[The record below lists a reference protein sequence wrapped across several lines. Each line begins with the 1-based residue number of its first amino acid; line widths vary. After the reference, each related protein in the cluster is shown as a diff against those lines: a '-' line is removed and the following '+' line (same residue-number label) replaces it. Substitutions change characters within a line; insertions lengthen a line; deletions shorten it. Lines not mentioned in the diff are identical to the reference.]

1 MTPQQA
7 RPRLAEAGGRDGV
20 ARRGADPAGSG
31 RPERGAAG
39 AEPGLAALLED
50 GERLGRAAALAA
62 RAPPAAAVHAAAA
75 AAAEPGP
82 GGAHQEGG
90 GDDDDDELGRRGGRG
105 PVRPLL
111 PRRGAGLGAEGGGGR
126 GAPGPGAPL
135 QHRPLGG
142 GPAAVGAAPHGR
154 PGAAAP

>member
-1 MTPQQA
+1 MTPQKA
-7 RPRLAEAGGRDGV
+7 RPRLAAAGGREGV
-20 ARRGADPAGSG
+20 ARRGGDPAGP
-31 RPERGAAG
+31 RLPEPGAAG

-62 RAPPAAAVHAAAA
+62 GAPPASAVPAPA

-82 GGAHQEGG
+82 GSAHQEGG
-90 GDDDDDELGRRGGRG
+90 GDDNDDQRGRRGGRG

-135 QHRPLGG
+135 QHRQLGG
-142 GPAAVGAAPHGR
+142 GPASVGAAPHRR
-154 PGAAAP
+154 PGAAAS